1 MAYERVFPPTTK
13 STTKS
18 IGGWLILV
26 GIFMVLGTLFN
37 LFHLYTIFSDIGTV
51 TSYPFFH
58 FAFYKFTH
66 VLSILLDVALFAAVI
81 NCTRLFFQK
90 KKAFPSFFNITAIA
104 NVIIDIVIPFLYY
117 IAIHFNYDAR
127 APISIFYD
135 PVVIATILRAVIYAA
150 IWVPYMK
157 FSERVKNTFTL

>member
-26 GIFMVLGTLFN
+26 GIFMVLGPLFN

-58 FAFYKFTH
+58 FAFYKFTY
-66 VLSILLDVALFAAVI
+66 VLSILLDVALFVAVI

-90 KKAFPSFFNITAIA
+90 KKSFPGFFNFTMIA
-104 NVIIDIVIPFLYY
+104 NIIIDIAIPFLYF

-127 APISIFYD
+127 ASLGEFYNPI
-135 PVVIATILRAVIYAA
+135 VIVTILRAVMYAA